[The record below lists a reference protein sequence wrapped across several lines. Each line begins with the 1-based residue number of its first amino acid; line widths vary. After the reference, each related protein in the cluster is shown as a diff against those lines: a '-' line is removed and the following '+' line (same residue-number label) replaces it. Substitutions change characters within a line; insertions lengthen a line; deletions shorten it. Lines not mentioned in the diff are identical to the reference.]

1 MKTENTV
8 WHEKNIS
15 KHQRSALKKQKPCL
29 LWYTGLSGSGKST
42 LLNLIAGFIEPQS
55 GKIIYNDSNLNDLE
69 PSQRDLSILFQNFNN
84 FDHLSIF
91 ENIILGIDPQ
101 MRKTTDNLRIVRDIL
116 KKLSINLDL
125 ETKLNL
131 LSGGEQQRISIA
143 RCLIRNKSLLLLDEP
158 FNSLDPGLR
167 NNLYKDVV
175 SMAKKTPNQLTL
187 ISSHLIEELKK
198 ITNSFIFLHK
208 GRIVGNKVLT
218 FEELSKYKS
227 FKDYLK

>member
-1 MKTENTV
+1 MLKIDKLTCSFGSFNTNFNL
-8 WHEKNIS
+8 KIS
-15 KHQRSALKKQKPCL
+15 NSGIVGVVGR
-29 LWYTGLSGSGKST
+29 SGSGKST
-42 LLNLIAGFIEPQS
+42 LLNLIAGFIDPQS

-101 MRKTTDNLRIVRDIL
+101 MKKTTDNFRIVRDIL
-116 KKLSINLDL
+116 KKLSINLDI

-131 LSGGEQQRISIA
+131 LSGGEQQRVSIA
-143 RCLIRNKSLLLLDEP
+143 RCLIRKKSLLLLDEP

>member
-1 MKTENTV
+1 MLILDKLTCSFGSFDTNFNLEICKTGIV
-8 WHEKNIS
+8 GVVG
-15 KHQRSALKKQKPCL
+15 R
-29 LWYTGLSGSGKST
+29 SGSGKST

-55 GKIIYNDSNLNDLE
+55 GKIIYKNSILNGLD

-91 ENIILGIDPQ
+91 QNIILGIDPQ
-101 MRKTTDNLRIVRDIL
+101 MRKSSHNLKIVKDIL
-116 KKLSINLDL
+116 KKLSIKLDMD
-125 ETKLNL
+125 TQLNL
-131 LSGGEQQRISIA
+131 LSGGEQQRVSIA
-143 RCLIRNKSLLLLDEP
+143 RCLIRKKSLLLLDEP
-158 FNSLDPGLR
+158 FNSLDPSLR

-175 SMAKKTPNQLTL
+175 SMTKKTPNQLTL

-198 ITNSFIFLHK
+198 VTNSFIFLHK

>member
-1 MKTENTV
+1 MLKIDKLTCSFGSFNTNFNL
-8 WHEKNIS
+8 KIS
-15 KHQRSALKKQKPCL
+15 NSGIVGVIGR
-29 LWYTGLSGSGKST
+29 SGSGKST
-42 LLNLIAGFIEPQS
+42 LLNLIAGFIDPQS

-84 FDHLSIF
+84 FDHLTIF

-101 MRKTTDNLRIVRDIL
+101 MRKTTNNLRIVRDIL
-116 KKLSINLDL
+116 KKLSINLDI

-131 LSGGEQQRISIA
+131 LSGGEQQRVSIA
-143 RCLIRNKSLLLLDEP
+143 RCLIRKKSLLLLDEP

-167 NNLYKDVV
+167 NNLYKDVL
-175 SMAKKTPNQLTL
+175 SMSKKTPNQLTL

-198 ITNSFIFLHK
+198 VTNSFIFLHK

-227 FKDYLK
+227 FRDYLK

>member
-1 MKTENTV
+1 MLKIDKLTCSFGSFNTNFSFKILNSGV
-8 WHEKNIS
+8 VGVVG
-15 KHQRSALKKQKPCL
+15 R
-29 LWYTGLSGSGKST
+29 SGSGKST
-42 LLNLIAGFIEPQS
+42 LLNLIAGFIDPQS

-69 PSQRDLSILFQNFNN
+69 SSQRDLSILFQNFNN
-84 FDHLSIF
+84 FDHLTIF

-131 LSGGEQQRISIA
+131 LSGGEQQRVSIA
-143 RCLIRNKSLLLLDEP
+143 RCLIRKKSLLLLDEP

>member
-1 MKTENTV
+1 MLKIDKLTCSFGSFNTNFSFKILHSGIV
-8 WHEKNIS
+8 GVVG
-15 KHQRSALKKQKPCL
+15 R
-29 LWYTGLSGSGKST
+29 SGSGKST

-101 MRKTTDNLRIVRDIL
+101 MKKTTDNFRIVRDIL
-116 KKLSINLDL
+116 KKLSINLDM

-131 LSGGEQQRISIA
+131 LSGGEQQRVSIA
-143 RCLIRNKSLLLLDEP
+143 RCLIRKKSLLLLDEP

>member
-1 MKTENTV
+1 MLKIDKLTCSIGSFNTNSSFKILNSGIV
-8 WHEKNIS
+8 GAVG
-15 KHQRSALKKQKPCL
+15 R
-29 LWYTGLSGSGKST
+29 SGSGKST

-101 MRKTTDNLRIVRDIL
+101 MKKTTDNFRIVRDIL
-116 KKLSINLDL
+116 KKLSINLDM

-131 LSGGEQQRISIA
+131 LSGGEQQRVSIA
-143 RCLIRNKSLLLLDEP
+143 RCLIRKKSLLLLDEP

>member
-1 MKTENTV
+1 MLKIDKLTCSFGSFNTNFSFKILNSGIV
-8 WHEKNIS
+8 GVVG
-15 KHQRSALKKQKPCL
+15 R
-29 LWYTGLSGSGKST
+29 SGSGKST
-42 LLNLIAGFIEPQS
+42 LLNLIAGFIDPQS

-84 FDHLSIF
+84 FDHLTIF

-101 MRKTTDNLRIVRDIL
+101 MRKTTNNLRIVRDIL
-116 KKLSINLDL
+116 KKLSINLDI

-131 LSGGEQQRISIA
+131 LSGGEQQRVSIA
-143 RCLIRNKSLLLLDEP
+143 RCLIRKKSLLLLDEP

>member
-1 MKTENTV
+1 MLKIDKLTCSFGSFNTNFNL
-8 WHEKNIS
+8 KIS
-15 KHQRSALKKQKPCL
+15 NSGIVGVVGR
-29 LWYTGLSGSGKST
+29 SGSGKST

-55 GKIIYNDSNLNDLE
+55 GKIIYKDSNLNELE

-101 MRKTTDNLRIVRDIL
+101 MRKTSDNLRIVRDIL
-116 KKLSINLDL
+116 KKLSINLDI

-131 LSGGEQQRISIA
+131 LSGGEQQRVSIA
-143 RCLIRNKSLLLLDEP
+143 RCLIRKKSLLLLDEP

-167 NNLYKDVV
+167 NNLYKDVL
-175 SMAKKTPNQLTL
+175 SMSKKTPNQLTL

-198 ITNSFIFLHK
+198 VTNSFVFLHK

-227 FKDYLK
+227 FRDYLK

>member
-1 MKTENTV
+1 M
-8 WHEKNIS
+8 
-15 KHQRSALKKQKPCL
+15 LKIDKLTCSFGSFDTNFNLKIL
-29 LWYTGLSGSGKST
+29 TTGIVGVVGRSGSGKST
-42 LLNLIAGFIEPQS
+42 LLNLIAGFIDPQS

-101 MRKTTDNLRIVRDIL
+101 MRKTTNNLRIVRDIL

-143 RCLIRNKSLLLLDEP
+143 RCLIRKKSLLLLDEP

-227 FKDYLK
+227 FRDYLK

>member
-1 MKTENTV
+1 MLKIDKLTCSFGSFNTNFNL
-8 WHEKNIS
+8 KIS
-15 KHQRSALKKQKPCL
+15 NSGIVGVVGR
-29 LWYTGLSGSGKST
+29 SGSGKST

-55 GKIIYNDSNLNDLE
+55 GKIIYKDSNLNELE

-101 MRKTTDNLRIVRDIL
+101 MRKTSDNLRIVRDIL
-116 KKLSINLDL
+116 KKLSINLDI

-131 LSGGEQQRISIA
+131 LSGGEQQRVSIA
-143 RCLIRNKSLLLLDEP
+143 RCLIRKKSLLLLDEP

-167 NNLYKDVV
+167 NNLYKDVL
-175 SMAKKTPNQLTL
+175 SMSKKTSNQLTL

-198 ITNSFIFLHK
+198 VTNSFVFLHK

-227 FKDYLK
+227 FRDYLK

>member
-1 MKTENTV
+1 M
-8 WHEKNIS
+8 
-15 KHQRSALKKQKPCL
+15 LKIDKLTCSFGSFNANFSFKIL
-29 LWYTGLSGSGKST
+29 NSGIVGVVGRSGSGKST

-101 MRKTTDNLRIVRDIL
+101 MKKTTDNFRIVRDIL
-116 KKLSINLDL
+116 KKLSINLDM

-131 LSGGEQQRISIA
+131 LSGGEQQRVSIA
-143 RCLIRNKSLLLLDEP
+143 RCLIRKKSLLLLDEP

>member
-1 MKTENTV
+1 M
-8 WHEKNIS
+8 
-15 KHQRSALKKQKPCL
+15 LKIDKLTCSFGSFNANFNLKIL
-29 LWYTGLSGSGKST
+29 NSGIVGVVGRSGSGKST
-42 LLNLIAGFIEPQS
+42 LLNLIAGFLEPQS
-55 GKIIYNDSNLNDLE
+55 GKIIYNDSNLNDLD

-91 ENIILGIDPQ
+91 ENIILGVDPQ
-101 MRKTTDNLRIVRDIL
+101 MRRTTDNLRIVRDIL
-116 KKLSINLDL
+116 KKLSINLDT
-125 ETKLNL
+125 ETKLYL
-131 LSGGEQQRISIA
+131 LSGGEQQRVSIA
-143 RCLIRNKSLLLLDEP
+143 RCLIRKKSLLLLDEP

-198 ITNSFIFLHK
+198 ITNSFVFLHK

-218 FEELSKYKS
+218 FNELSKYKS
-227 FKDYLK
+227 FRDYLK

>member
-1 MKTENTV
+1 M
-8 WHEKNIS
+8 
-15 KHQRSALKKQKPCL
+15 LKIDKLTCSFGSFNANFNLKIL
-29 LWYTGLSGSGKST
+29 NSGIVGVVGRSGSGKST

-69 PSQRDLSILFQNFNN
+69 PSRRDLSILFQNFNN

-116 KKLSINLDL
+116 KKLSINLDM

-143 RCLIRNKSLLLLDEP
+143 RCLIRKKSLLLLDEP

-175 SMAKKTPNQLTL
+175 SMAKKTPNQLTF

>member
-1 MKTENTV
+1 M
-8 WHEKNIS
+8 
-15 KHQRSALKKQKPCL
+15 LKIDKLTCSFGSFDTNFNLKIL
-29 LWYTGLSGSGKST
+29 TSGIVGVIGRSGSGKST

-55 GKIIYNDSNLNDLE
+55 GQIIYNASNLNDLE

-101 MRKTTDNLRIVRDIL
+101 MRKTKDNLRIVRDIL
-116 KKLSINLDL
+116 KKLSINLDM
-125 ETKLNL
+125 ETKLNS
-131 LSGGEQQRISIA
+131 LSGGEQQRVSIA
-143 RCLIRNKSLLLLDEP
+143 RCLIRKKSLLLLDEP

>member
-1 MKTENTV
+1 MLKIDKLTCSFGSFNTNFSFKILNSGIV
-8 WHEKNIS
+8 GVVG
-15 KHQRSALKKQKPCL
+15 R
-29 LWYTGLSGSGKST
+29 SGSGKST

-55 GKIIYNDSNLNDLE
+55 GKIIYNDSNLNVLE

-101 MRKTTDNLRIVRDIL
+101 MKKTTDNFRIVRDIL
-116 KKLSINLDL
+116 KKLSINLDM

-131 LSGGEQQRISIA
+131 LSGGEQQRVSIA
-143 RCLIRNKSLLLLDEP
+143 RCLIRKKSLLLLDEP

>member
-1 MKTENTV
+1 MLKIDKLTCSFGSFNTNFSFKILNSGIV
-8 WHEKNIS
+8 GVVG
-15 KHQRSALKKQKPCL
+15 R
-29 LWYTGLSGSGKST
+29 SGSGKST

-116 KKLSINLDL
+116 KKLSINLDM

-131 LSGGEQQRISIA
+131 LSGGEQQRVSIA
-143 RCLIRNKSLLLLDEP
+143 RCLIRKKSLLLLDEP

-175 SMAKKTPNQLTL
+175 SMTKKTPNQLTL

>member
-1 MKTENTV
+1 MLKIDKLTCSFGSFNTNFSFKILNSGIV
-8 WHEKNIS
+8 GVVG
-15 KHQRSALKKQKPCL
+15 R
-29 LWYTGLSGSGKST
+29 SGSGKST

-69 PSQRDLSILFQNFNN
+69 PSRRDLSILFQNFNN

-116 KKLSINLDL
+116 KKLSINLDI

-143 RCLIRNKSLLLLDEP
+143 RCLIRKKSLLLLDEP

-175 SMAKKTPNQLTL
+175 SMTKKTPNQLTL

>member
-1 MKTENTV
+1 M
-8 WHEKNIS
+8 
-15 KHQRSALKKQKPCL
+15 LKIDKVSCSFGSFESNFNLEILNP
-29 LWYTGLSGSGKST
+29 GIVGVVGRSGSGKST
-42 LLNLIAGFIEPQS
+42 LLNLIAGFIEPQF
-55 GKIIYNDSNLNDLE
+55 GKIIFKNSILNDLE

-91 ENIILGIDPQ
+91 ENVILGIDPL
-101 MRKTTDNLRIVRDIL
+101 MKKSSNNLTIVRNIL
-116 KKLSINLDL
+116 KKLSLNLDIDTQL
-125 ETKLNL
+125 KL

-143 RCLIRNKSLLLLDEP
+143 RCLIRKKSLLLLDEP
-158 FNSLDPGLR
+158 FNSLDPSLR

-175 SMAKKTPNQLTL
+175 SMTKKTPNQLTL

-218 FEELSKYKS
+218 FEDLSKHKS
-227 FKDYLK
+227 FREYLK

>member
-1 MKTENTV
+1 MLKIDKLTCSFGSFNTNFNL
-8 WHEKNIS
+8 KIS
-15 KHQRSALKKQKPCL
+15 NSGIVGVVGR
-29 LWYTGLSGSGKST
+29 SGSGKST
-42 LLNLIAGFIEPQS
+42 LLNLIAGFIDPQS

-84 FDHLSIF
+84 FDHLTIF

-101 MRKTTDNLRIVRDIL
+101 MRKTTNNLRIVRDIL
-116 KKLSINLDL
+116 KKLSINLDM

-131 LSGGEQQRISIA
+131 LSGGEQQRVSIA
-143 RCLIRNKSLLLLDEP
+143 RCLIRKKSLLLLDEP

>member
-1 MKTENTV
+1 MLKIDKLTCSFDSFNTNFNL
-8 WHEKNIS
+8 KIS
-15 KHQRSALKKQKPCL
+15 NSGIVGVVGR
-29 LWYTGLSGSGKST
+29 SGSGKST
-42 LLNLIAGFIEPQS
+42 LLNLIAGFIDPQS

-69 PSQRDLSILFQNFNN
+69 SSQRDLSILFQNFNN
-84 FDHLSIF
+84 FDHLTIF

-101 MRKTTDNLRIVRDIL
+101 MRKTTNNLRIVRDIL
-116 KKLSINLDL
+116 KKLSINLDI

-131 LSGGEQQRISIA
+131 LSGGEQQRVSIA
-143 RCLIRNKSLLLLDEP
+143 RCLIRKKSLLLLDEP

>member
-1 MKTENTV
+1 MLKIDKLTCSFGSFNTNFSFKILNSGIV
-8 WHEKNIS
+8 GVVG
-15 KHQRSALKKQKPCL
+15 R
-29 LWYTGLSGSGKST
+29 SGSGKST

-101 MRKTTDNLRIVRDIL
+101 MKKTTDNFRIVRDIL
-116 KKLSINLDL
+116 KKLSINLDM

-131 LSGGEQQRISIA
+131 LSGGEQQRVSIA
-143 RCLIRNKSLLLLDEP
+143 RCLIRKKSLLLLDEP

-208 GRIVGNKVLT
+208 GRIVGNKLLT

>member
-1 MKTENTV
+1 MLKIDKLTCSFGSFNTNF
-8 WHEKNIS
+8 NIKILNS
-15 KHQRSALKKQKPCL
+15 GIVGVLGR
-29 LWYTGLSGSGKST
+29 SGSGKST

-101 MRKTTDNLRIVRDIL
+101 MRKTTDNLIIVRDIL
-116 KKLSINLDL
+116 KKLSINLDM
-125 ETKLNL
+125 ETKLDL
-131 LSGGEQQRISIA
+131 LSGGEQQRVSIA
-143 RCLIRNKSLLLLDEP
+143 RCLIRKKSLLLLDEP
-158 FNSLDPGLR
+158 FNSLDPSLR

>member
-1 MKTENTV
+1 MLKIDKLTCSFGSFNTNFSFKILNSGIV
-8 WHEKNIS
+8 GVVG
-15 KHQRSALKKQKPCL
+15 R
-29 LWYTGLSGSGKST
+29 SGSGKST

-101 MRKTTDNLRIVRDIL
+101 MKKTTDNFRIVRDIL
-116 KKLSINLDL
+116 KKLSINLDM

-131 LSGGEQQRISIA
+131 LSGGEQQRVSIA
-143 RCLIRNKSLLLLDEP
+143 RCLIRKKSLLLLDEP

-187 ISSHLIEELKK
+187 ISSHLIEELTK

>member
-1 MKTENTV
+1 MLKIDKLTCSFGSFNTNFSFKILNSGIV
-8 WHEKNIS
+8 GVVG
-15 KHQRSALKKQKPCL
+15 R
-29 LWYTGLSGSGKST
+29 SGSGKST

-101 MRKTTDNLRIVRDIL
+101 MKKTTDNFRIVREIL
-116 KKLSINLDL
+116 KKLSINLDM

-131 LSGGEQQRISIA
+131 LSGGEQQRVSIA
-143 RCLIRNKSLLLLDEP
+143 RCLIRKKSLLLLDEP

-208 GRIVGNKVLT
+208 GRIVGNKLLT

>member
-1 MKTENTV
+1 M
-8 WHEKNIS
+8 
-15 KHQRSALKKQKPCL
+15 LKIDKLTCSFGSFNMNFSLKIL
-29 LWYTGLSGSGKST
+29 NSGIVGVVGRSGSGKST

-101 MRKTTDNLRIVRDIL
+101 MKKTTDNFRIVRDIL
-116 KKLSINLDL
+116 KKLSINLDM

-131 LSGGEQQRISIA
+131 LSGGEQQRVSIA
-143 RCLIRNKSLLLLDEP
+143 RCLIRKKSLLLLDEP

>member
-1 MKTENTV
+1 MLKIDKLTCSFGSFNTNFSFKILNSGIV
-8 WHEKNIS
+8 GVVG
-15 KHQRSALKKQKPCL
+15 R
-29 LWYTGLSGSGKST
+29 SGSGKST

-101 MRKTTDNLRIVRDIL
+101 MRKTTNNLRIVRDIL
-116 KKLSINLDL
+116 KKLSINLDI

-131 LSGGEQQRISIA
+131 LSGGEQQRVSIA
-143 RCLIRNKSLLLLDEP
+143 RCLIRKKSLLLLDEP

>member
-1 MKTENTV
+1 MLKIDKLTCSFGSFNTNFSFKILNSGIV
-8 WHEKNIS
+8 GVVG
-15 KHQRSALKKQKPCL
+15 R
-29 LWYTGLSGSGKST
+29 SGSGKST

-101 MRKTTDNLRIVRDIL
+101 MRKTTDNFRIVRDIL
-116 KKLSINLDL
+116 KKLSINLDM
-125 ETKLNL
+125 ETKLDL
-131 LSGGEQQRISIA
+131 LSGGEQQRVSIA
-143 RCLIRNKSLLLLDEP
+143 RCLIRKKSLLLLDEP

-167 NNLYKDVV
+167 NNLYKDVM

>member
-1 MKTENTV
+1 MLKIDKLTCSFGSFNTSFNFKILNSGIV
-8 WHEKNIS
+8 GVVG
-15 KHQRSALKKQKPCL
+15 R
-29 LWYTGLSGSGKST
+29 SGSGKST

-101 MRKTTDNLRIVRDIL
+101 MKKTTDNFRIVRDIL
-116 KKLSINLDL
+116 KKLSINLDM

-131 LSGGEQQRISIA
+131 LSGGEQQRVSIA
-143 RCLIRNKSLLLLDEP
+143 RCLIRKKSLLLLDEP

-175 SMAKKTPNQLTL
+175 SMAKKTPNQLTF

>member
-1 MKTENTV
+1 MLILDKLTCSFGSFDTNFNLKICKTGIV
-8 WHEKNIS
+8 GVVG
-15 KHQRSALKKQKPCL
+15 R
-29 LWYTGLSGSGKST
+29 SGSGKST

-55 GKIIYNDSNLNDLE
+55 GKIIYKNSKLNGLD

-91 ENIILGIDPQ
+91 QNIILGIDPQ
-101 MRKTTDNLRIVRDIL
+101 MRKSSHNLKIVNDIL
-116 KKLSINLDL
+116 KKLSIKLDMD
-125 ETKLNL
+125 TQLNL
-131 LSGGEQQRISIA
+131 LSGGEQQRVSIA
-143 RCLIRNKSLLLLDEP
+143 RCLIRKKSLLLLDEP

-175 SMAKKTPNQLTL
+175 SMTKKTPNQLTL

-198 ITNSFIFLHK
+198 VTNSFVFLHK
-208 GRIVGNKVLT
+208 GRIAGNKVLT

-227 FKDYLK
+227 FRDYLK

>member
-1 MKTENTV
+1 MLKIDKLTCSFGSFNTNFNL
-8 WHEKNIS
+8 KIS
-15 KHQRSALKKQKPCL
+15 NSGIVGVVGR
-29 LWYTGLSGSGKST
+29 SGSGKST
-42 LLNLIAGFIEPQS
+42 LLNLIAGFIDPQS

-84 FDHLSIF
+84 FDHLTIF

-143 RCLIRNKSLLLLDEP
+143 RCLIRKKSLLLLDEP

-208 GRIVGNKVLT
+208 GRIVENKVLT

-227 FKDYLK
+227 FRDYLK

>member
-1 MKTENTV
+1 MLKIDKLTCSFGSFNTNFSFKILNSGIV
-8 WHEKNIS
+8 GVVG
-15 KHQRSALKKQKPCL
+15 R
-29 LWYTGLSGSGKST
+29 SGSGKST

-55 GKIIYNDSNLNDLE
+55 GKIIYKDSNLNELE

-101 MRKTTDNLRIVRDIL
+101 MRKTSDNLRIVRDIL
-116 KKLSINLDL
+116 KKLSINLDM

-131 LSGGEQQRISIA
+131 LSGGEQQRVSIA
-143 RCLIRNKSLLLLDEP
+143 RCLIRKKSLLLLDEP

>member
-1 MKTENTV
+1 M
-8 WHEKNIS
+8 
-15 KHQRSALKKQKPCL
+15 LKIDKLTCSFGSFNANFNLKIL
-29 LWYTGLSGSGKST
+29 NSGIVGVVGRSGSGKST

-69 PSQRDLSILFQNFNN
+69 PSRRDLSILFQNFNN

-116 KKLSINLDL
+116 KKLSINLDI

-131 LSGGEQQRISIA
+131 LSGCEQQRVSIA
-143 RCLIRNKSLLLLDEP
+143 RCLIRKKSLLLLDEP

-175 SMAKKTPNQLTL
+175 SMAKKTPNQLTF